1 MMAMSMLTAA
11 CGNLGV
17 GEPEC
22 VPPGRDVLAS
32 NVTGANILTVQAV
45 PTARYTPCLN
55 GLRLGW
61 DSVEWFA
68 ENGRAGFRI
77 LRNISPFLTATVTRS
92 CDVSNA
98 RPVPSNLP
106 DVERFEDVELQQA
119 DVTIIIVPT
128 GERPLVRARILAE
141 EFSDTQVEDRP
152 VTFVIDEEIDQQ
164 VRPRVN
170 LALLRADYV
179 WIIDELDAEEDT
191 VELRSNF
198 GGVAGTRIDPDDALE
213 LIEDSVPETF
223 YRGSWYFT
231 FDGGCITYDFDSDG
245 TLAETIAA
253 DAEIAI
259 GFFPAY
265 RLVEL
270 AEDAGFDIVGE
281 GSE

>member
-1 MMAMSMLTAA
+1 VALLVGA

-22 VPPGRDVLAS
+22 IPPGRDVAS
-32 NVTGANILTVQAV
+32 SNFTGANILTVQAV

-61 DSVEWFA
+61 DTVEWFA
-68 ENGRAGFRI
+68 EDGNAGFRI
-77 LRNISPFLTATVTRS
+77 LRGLSPFLTATVTRS
-92 CDVSNA
+92 CDVSAA
-98 RPVPSNLP
+98 RPVPSTLP
-106 DVERFEDVELQQA
+106 DVERFEDIELQQA
-119 DVTIIIVPT
+119 DVTITIVPT
-128 GERPLVRARILAE
+128 GELPLLRAQILADD
-141 EFSDTQVEDRP
+141 FSGTEVEDRP
-152 VTFVIDEEIDQQ
+152 VEFVIDEAIDQQ

-170 LALLRADYV
+170 LALLRTDYV

-198 GGVAGTRIDPDDALE
+198 SGVAGTRIDPDDALE
-213 LIEDSVPETF
+213 LIEDNVPETF
-223 YRGSWYFT
+223 YRGSWFFT
-231 FDGGCITYDFDSDG
+231 FDGGCITYEFDAEG

-253 DAEIAI
+253 DAELAI

-270 AEDAGFDIVGE
+270 AEDAGFEIVGE
-281 GSE
+281 GTR